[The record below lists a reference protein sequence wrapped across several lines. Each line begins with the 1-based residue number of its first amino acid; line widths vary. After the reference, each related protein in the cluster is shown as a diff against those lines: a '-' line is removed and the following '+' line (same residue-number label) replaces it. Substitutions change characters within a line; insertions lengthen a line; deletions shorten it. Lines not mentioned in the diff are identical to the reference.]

1 MTARVDSGAAPI
13 LEIVGLGKSYGETL
27 ALSDVSLKFRSGT
40 VHAILGENGC
50 GKSTLVKLLSGIVA
64 PSSGSIRI
72 LDSSTI
78 GRSPAEI
85 QRVGLATVFQEVLLA
100 PDRSVTDNILLGTGS
115 LFTRRAPRTTRNALA
130 ASALAQ
136 VTTVSIDLDA
146 PAGELSL
153 AAGQLVVLARA
164 LVRAPKILV
173 LDEATAA
180 LDLADREAVF
190 QMIEGHARS
199 GGLVLF
205 ISHRMDEV
213 LRLAHQVTILRNGR
227 VVETLDTHKT
237 TAEALLALMAPAAAQ
252 ELGHVF

>member
-1 MTARVDSGAAPI
+1 M
-13 LEIVGLGKSYGETL
+13 
-27 ALSDVSLKFRSGT
+27 
-40 VHAILGENGC
+40 
-50 GKSTLVKLLSGIVA
+50 
-64 PSSGSIRI
+64 
-72 LDSSTI
+72 
-78 GRSPAEI
+78 
-85 QRVGLATVFQEVLLA
+85 
-100 PDRSVTDNILLGTGS
+100 TDNILLGTGS
-115 LFTRRAPRTTRNALA
+115 LFSRRAPRTARKALA

-136 VTTVSIDLDA
+136 ITTASIDLDA

-153 AAGQLVVLARA
+153 ALGQLVVLARA

-190 QMIEGHARS
+190 QMIEGHARA

-213 LRLAHQVTILRNGR
+213 LRLAHRVTILRNGR
-227 VVETLDTHKT
+227 LVETLDTDKT

-252 ELGHVF
+252 ELGHVY